1 MEKLTTISLTNDFPI
16 LKCLVESCGEDSCA
30 AECERHNNGCDCEN
44 CGIQEAISALHIYQ
58 KTGLIPEQ
66 ITDMQAENERL
77 EKENEAWNNK
87 DCNTCPL
94 RTQEACDE
102 ICESRKSLTQRL
114 ADITSERDRWKA
126 RAEKAEA
133 ERDAAI
139 KDIKSVSQCETCA
152 YAGNNPF
159 DGSEYFR
166 CSLGSP
172 CVEGSGFK
180 WRGISEREEN
190 HEQGN

>member
-1 MEKLTTISLTNDFPI
+1 MERLTERDEFGEAKHKRYYDGDGHFQYSSSREI
-16 LKCLVESCGEDSCA
+16 LE
-30 AECERHNNGCDCEN
+30 
-44 CGIQEAISALHIYQ
+44 EACQYEE
-58 KTGLIPEQ
+58 TGLTPEQ
-66 ITDMQAENERL
+66 IIALQAENERL
-77 EKENEAWNNK
+77 MGALDKAEGRVKEALK
-87 DCNTCPL
+87 ICPNGGNDGYITP
-94 RTQEACDE
+94 RPCQ
-102 ICESRKSLTQRL
+102 CEMECIE
-114 ADITSERDRWKA
+114 DDRDHWKA

-166 CSLGSP
+166 CSLGFP

-180 WRGISEREEN
+180 WRGVVEREVN
-190 HEQGN
+190 HE

>member
-1 MEKLTTISLTNDFPI
+1 MERLNLYPEMNAKIVDI
-16 LKCLVESCGEDSCA
+16 LRLPPQDYPMHLYA
-30 AECERHNNGCDCEN
+30 A
-44 CGIQEAISALHIYQ
+44 Q
-58 KTGLIPEQ
+58 LIEKQSEQ
-66 ITDMQAENERL
+66 LAVLQAENERL
-77 EKENEAWNNK
+77 KAENDKWNDA
-87 DCNTCPL
+87 DCNTCPFC
-94 RTQEACDE
+94 TWEACDE

-126 RAEKAEA
+126 RAERAEA

-139 KDIKSVSQCETCA
+139 KDIMSVSQCETCA

-166 CSLGSP
+166 CSLGFP

-180 WRGISEREEN
+180 WRGVVEREEN
-190 HEQGN
+190 HE